1 MWLWLEIL
9 FCSLFTPGWPSLRLG
24 KRYVVDVSPK
34 QSKQMETGDG
44 DGDDDCMG
52 NYDYID
58 DCTFFINI
66 YSRM

>member
-1 MWLWLEIL
+1 
-9 FCSLFTPGWPSLRLG
+9 
-24 KRYVVDVSPK
+24 VVDVSPK

-58 DCTFFINI
+58 DCTFFYKYIFKDVNT
-66 YSRM
+66 